1 MTTNL
6 ENENFCSL
14 AQISGGEKSELEWA
28 GVGWFLLIRV
38 SWFQIDLLSESFGG
52 GDCFPAHWGY
62 WQKSVSCG
70 CIGLIPPFSCS
81 LSARGCSLRLFTFLS
96 IWSPPSS
103 SQQHCHKSFLWLLSL
118 MPFST
123 TSWINFWIK
132 GLLWLGLTYPDRG
145 QQKL

>member
-52 GDCFPAHWGY
+52 GDCFPAH
-62 WQKSVSCG
+62 
-70 CIGLIPPFSCS
+70 
-81 LSARGCSLRLFTFLS
+81 
-96 IWSPPSS
+96 
-103 SQQHCHKSFLWLLSL
+103 
-118 MPFST
+118 
-123 TSWINFWIK
+123 
-132 GLLWLGLTYPDRG
+132 
-145 QQKL
+145 